1 MRDHAAGKTGAPSS
15 AGPLRIA
22 AVYIGTIVGAGFA
35 SGQEVLQFFN
45 AFGREGVLGV
55 VLATALFFL
64 FGYAVLILGRNLEA
78 RSHVDIVRF
87 TNGRVLGAF
96 LDLVITVF
104 LFGGL
109 ATMVAGSGAV
119 FAEQFHVSPLWGT
132 AFMALAA
139 LLTVLAGTKGV
150 LNANGLI
157 VPFLLLAVLAITLF
171 CLIANPVSVR
181 DLELS
186 AGLSGA
192 APNWI
197 TAAINYASYNLVVAV
212 GVLGPLGAGT
222 AKKRTLLQ
230 GALLGSLGLGAGILG
245 IYFCIFT
252 NIGSLSGVEVPMG
265 AISSG
270 ISPVFRLVFAF
281 VLLGAIYTTAVGN
294 LFGFMRR
301 TTAACRSGAARP
313 WITAVTAAA
322 AFAAGQF
329 GFSNMVRYIYPA
341 VGYGGMLLF
350 VGIVFSW
357 VTKRRGF
364 G

>member
-139 LLTVLAGTKGV
+139 LLTVLAGTRGRIERKRPDRPLPAPGR
-150 LNANGLI
+150 
-157 VPFLLLAVLAITLF
+157 P
-171 CLIANPVSVR
+171 R
-181 DLELS
+181 DH
-186 AGLSGA
+186 
-192 APNWI
+192 
-197 TAAINYASYNLVVAV
+197 
-212 GVLGPLGAGT
+212 
-222 AKKRTLLQ
+222 
-230 GALLGSLGLGAGILG
+230 
-245 IYFCIFT
+245 
-252 NIGSLSGVEVPMG
+252 
-265 AISSG
+265 
-270 ISPVFRLVFAF
+270 
-281 VLLGAIYTTAVGN
+281 
-294 LFGFMRR
+294 
-301 TTAACRSGAARP
+301 
-313 WITAVTAAA
+313 
-322 AFAAGQF
+322 AFA
-329 GFSNMVRYIYPA
+329 
-341 VGYGGMLLF
+341 
-350 VGIVFSW
+350 
-357 VTKRRGF
+357 
-364 G
+364 